1 MTDRT
6 EHNAQIVAYGL
17 QIAGSARV
25 WPEFTAIEGAIAISS
40 ADAQAAKVTIS
51 GLYVTVTLADAGTDN
66 CYVIVWGY

>member
-17 QIAGSARV
+17 QAANSAKV
-25 WPEFTAIEGAIAISS
+25 WPEFTTIEGAIGISS
-40 ADAQAAKVTIS
+40 VDAQAGKVTIS
-51 GLYVTVTLADAGTDN
+51 GLNVTVTLADAGTDN